1 MKTILFI
8 DDNEALQS
16 VYKDAFERIGYHII
30 PAYSGVG
37 GLKQLEDII
46 PDLVLLDIM
55 MEPMDGWKVL
65 EEIRKNQDSNVLPV
79 IVMTAKSLHPREIVS
94 YGELINGYITKP
106 LRLVDLRQ
114 LLDAFLN
121 EQESMEKIITN
132 ARLRGITENVITEY
146 ITLKGQ
152 TQVILNMLSY
162 VENLLETSG
171 NNGRRENDLDPDLKF
186 IRTMLASKNEKLQ
199 VLKQQVE

>member
-55 MEPMDGWKVL
+55 MEPMDGWVVL

-79 IVMTAKSLHPREIVS
+79 IVMTAKSLHPREIIS

-106 LRLVDLRQ
+106 LRLVDLR
-114 LLDAFLN
+114 LLLEAFWN
-121 EQESMEKIITN
+121 EQESIEKKITDARSRGVVENIIN
-132 ARLRGITENVITEY
+132 EY
-146 ITLKGQ
+146 RTLKGQ
-152 TQVILNMLSY
+152 TQVIAKMLLY
-162 VENLLETSG
+162 VENMLETSG
-171 NNGRRENDLDPDLKF
+171 NNGRRENDLDSELNT
-186 IRTMLASKNEKLQ
+186 IRNMLTSKNKRFKILQ
-199 VLKQQVE
+199 QQVE

>member
-65 EEIRKNQDSNVLPV
+65 EEIRKNQDSNILPV

>member
-55 MEPMDGWKVL
+55 MEPMDGWVVL

-79 IVMTAKSLHPREIVS
+79 IVMTAKSLHPREIIS

-106 LRLVDLRQ
+106 LRLVDLR
-114 LLDAFLN
+114 LLLEAFWN
-121 EQESMEKIITN
+121 EQESIENKITD
-132 ARLRGITENVITEY
+132 ARSRGVVENIINEY
-146 ITLKGQ
+146 RTLKGQ
-152 TQVILNMLSY
+152 TQVIAKMLSY
-162 VENLLETSG
+162 VENMLETSG
-171 NNGRRENDLDPDLKF
+171 NNGRRENDLDSELNT
-186 IRTMLASKNEKLQ
+186 IRNMLISKNKRFKILQ
-199 VLKQQVE
+199 QQVE

>member
-37 GLKQLEDII
+37 GLRQLEDII

-55 MEPMDGWKVL
+55 MEPMDGWMVL

-79 IVMTAKSLHPREIVS
+79 IVMTAKSLHPREIMS
-94 YGELINGYITKP
+94 YGGLINGYITKP
-106 LRLVDLRQ
+106 LRLADLRL
-114 LLDAFLN
+114 LLDAFWN

-132 ARLRGITENVITEY
+132 ARLRGVTENVISEY
-146 ITLKGQ
+146 KTLKGQ
-152 TQVILNMLSY
+152 TQVILRMLSH
-162 VENLLETSG
+162 VENMLETSG
-171 NNGRRENDLDPDLKF
+171 NNQKPENDLDPDLKV
-186 IRTMLASKNEKLQ
+186 IRTMLASKNEKFQ